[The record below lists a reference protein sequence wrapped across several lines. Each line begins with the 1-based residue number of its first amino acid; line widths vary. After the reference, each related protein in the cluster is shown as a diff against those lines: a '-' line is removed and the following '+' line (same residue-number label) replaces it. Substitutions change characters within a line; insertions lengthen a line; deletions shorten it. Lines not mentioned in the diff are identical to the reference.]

1 VCSHIGLAANR
12 QVGAGDWNARA
23 AGKRHGMTAHGILSA
38 ILIGIVVGTLGR
50 LILPGRQSIG
60 VVSTVAVGV
69 VAALLG
75 TWAAR
80 AFGVEDN
87 AIAHFDWNQVG
98 WHWTWSWAELGV
110 QLLFAVIGIALA
122 TALTSTRIADD
133 GRRTRSR
140 RRSRSR
146 A

>member
-1 VCSHIGLAANR
+1 
-12 QVGAGDWNARA
+12 
-23 AGKRHGMTAHGILSA
+23 MTAHGILSA

-50 LILPGRQSIG
+50 LILPGRQNIG
-60 VVSTVAVGV
+60 VIATVAVGV
-69 VAALLG
+69 VAALVG

-80 AFGVEDN
+80 AVGIEDN
-87 AIAHFDWNQVG
+87 APARFDWNQVG
-98 WHWTWSWAELGV
+98 WHWSWSWAELGV

-122 TALTSTRIADD
+122 TALTRTAIADGD
-133 GRRTRSR
+133 GRRTR